1 MTLKTFLKK
10 NKQLV
15 IIEMANN
22 HMGDVSHGIKIIDK
36 YFNLAK
42 KFNQNI
48 DFAIKFQFRD
58 IKTYIHEDFLSNTE
72 DKYVSR
78 FLETQFSENEWKRL
92 INYAKSK
99 FITICTPFDEKSVK
113 KIIKLKFDFLK
124 IASCSMDEWPL
135 LEYIA
140 KFAKNKK
147 IISIFVCG
155 Y

>member
-10 NKQLV
+10 NKPLV
-15 IIEMANN
+15 ILEMANN

-36 YFNLAK
+36 YFNLTK

-78 FLETQFSENEWKRL
+78 FLETQFSHQ
-92 INYAKSK
+92 
-99 FITICTPFDEKSVK
+99 FP
-113 KIIKLKFDFLK
+113 
-124 IASCSMDEWPL
+124 
-135 LEYIA
+135 
-140 KFAKNKK
+140 
-147 IISIFVCG
+147 
-155 Y
+155 